1 MYISTTARSSNSR
14 LGFVSGNVL
23 ALGSVSLVT
32 DVSAE
37 MVTSVLP
44 LYLVV
49 GLGLSPL
56 QFGLV
61 DGVYNGVT
69 ALVRVAGGHAADR
82 KQKYKLVAGTGY
94 GLSACSKLGLL
105 AAGSSIPL
113 LAGVIA
119 ADRVGKGIRTAPRDA
134 LISLSAPPH
143 RLGAAFGTHRAM
155 DVCGAL
161 LGPLIAFAVLWN
173 TGNSFDAVF
182 VTSFCF
188 AAFGVILLTLFVSNR
203 REPSRRQKPSLRL
216 ALRTPGA
223 GRLCAVAG
231 LLALVAIGDNFLY
244 LIMARRADL
253 AAEYYPLLPLGTA
266 AAYLLL
272 AVPLGHLADR
282 VGRWRLFLAG
292 HAVLLA
298 AYGLL
303 ALTSD
308 HLLLLIAVPLILGV
322 SYAATDGVLMALA
335 GPVFP
340 ESVRGS
346 GIALVQS
353 SQALARMAGSV
364 LFGSMWLWWGE
375 TPAVLASAALLATAL
390 ALVARKTKNRRTS

>member
-1 MYISTTARSSNSR
+1 MYVATTGRPAGSR
-14 LGFVSGNVL
+14 LGFMTGNVL

-49 GLGLSPL
+49 GLGMSPL
-56 QFGLV
+56 LFGLI

-69 ALVRVAGGHAADR
+69 ALVRVVGGAAADR
-82 KQKYKLVAGTGY
+82 WRRHKLVAGTGY

-105 AAGSSIPL
+105 AAGSSIPM

-119 ADRVGKGIRTAPRDA
+119 VDRIGKGIRTAPRDA
-134 LISLSAPPH
+134 LISLSAPKD
-143 RLGAAFGTHRAM
+143 RLGAAFGMHRAM

-161 LGPLIAFAVLWN
+161 LGPLAAFAVLWS
-173 TGNSFDAVF
+173 TGGSFDAVF
-182 VTSFCF
+182 VTSFCC
-188 AAFGVILLTLFVSNR
+188 AAFGVVLLALFVSDR
-203 REPSRRQKPSLRL
+203 RGPARRGATSLRR

-223 GRLCAVAG
+223 GRLCLVAG
-231 LLALVAIGDNFLY
+231 LLALVVVGDNFAY
-244 LIMARRADL
+244 LIMGRRADL
-253 AAEYYPLLPLGTA
+253 AAEYFPLLPLGTA

-272 AVPLGHLADR
+272 AVPMGHLADR

-292 HAVLLA
+292 HAVLPA

-303 ALTSD
+303 AFAPD
-308 HLLLLIAVPLILGV
+308 HLLLLGVPLLLGV
-322 SYAATDGVLMALA
+322 SYAATDGVLMAMA

-340 ESVRGS
+340 EAVRGS
-346 GIALVQS
+346 GMALVQS
-353 SQALARMAGSV
+353 SQAAARLAGSV
-364 LFGSMWLWWGE
+364 LFGAMWTWWGMTE
-375 TPAVLASAALLATAL
+375 AVLAASVCL
-390 ALVARKTKNRRTS
+390 LVALILVAGRARRWGFA